1 MVSEP
6 YEYNASLTVIISIT
20 YGEDT
25 LKCPYKD
32 YSSLNR

>member
-1 MVSEP
+1 MVSEL

-25 LKCPYKD
+25 LKYPYKD